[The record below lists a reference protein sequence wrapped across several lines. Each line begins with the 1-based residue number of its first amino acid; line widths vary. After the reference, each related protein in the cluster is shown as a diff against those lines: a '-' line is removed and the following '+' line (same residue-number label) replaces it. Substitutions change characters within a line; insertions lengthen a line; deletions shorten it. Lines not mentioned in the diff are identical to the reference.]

1 MSREGLPESVTVSL
15 GGLTLE
21 AFSRS
26 TVATYFHVPELGAL
40 FDAGACPGTA
50 ASAPDVFV
58 SHLHVDHAQGL
69 PYYASHRNMLRM
81 APGRIHVPPGT
92 AAGVRAWLDQV
103 AALQGPDGG
112 RFAYELD
119 EMEPGEER
127 ALRGRHA
134 VRAFA
139 TDHGVPSLGFTV
151 VERREKLLPEHALL
165 GGEEIGRRKRAGE
178 TVTRIIE
185 TPVLTFL
192 TDTGPRALDLH
203 PEVGGSDVLVAE
215 CTFLAPEHL
224 ENARAT
230 KHLHLRDFAERA
242 ALFRCR
248 KLVLTHFSLRYKEE
262 EIRDWVR
269 RALPAELY
277 ERVALLP

>member
-1 MSREGLPESVTVSL
+1 LSRDGLPESLGVSF
-15 GGLTLE
+15 GGLSLE

-26 TVATYFHVPELGAL
+26 TVATFFHLPELGVL
-40 FDAGACPGTA
+40 IDAGACPGTA
-50 ASAPDVFV
+50 TSAADVFV
-58 SHLHVDHAQGL
+58 SHLHVDHAQAL
-69 PYYASHRNMLRM
+69 PYYVSHRNMLRM
-81 APGRIHVPPGT
+81 APGRIHLPPGT
-92 AAGVRAWLDQV
+92 AGGVRAWLDQV
-103 AALQGPDGG
+103 AALQGPEGG

-134 VRAFA
+134 VRAFG

-151 VERREKLLPEHALL
+151 LERREKLLPEHIGL

-178 TVTRIIE
+178 TVTRTVE
-185 TPVLTFL
+185 TPIVTFL
-192 TDTGPRALDLH
+192 TDTGPKALDLH
-203 PEVGGSDVLVAE
+203 PEVGQSEVLVAE

-230 KHLHLRDFAERA
+230 RHLHLQDFVDRA
-242 ALFRCR
+242 ALFSCR
-248 KLVLTHFSLRYKEE
+248 TLVLTHFSLRYKEE
-262 EIRDWVR
+262 EIRDRVR
-269 RALPAELY
+269 RSLPKELF